1 MGSLSKMRAE
11 AAGFNVVQGLPS
23 WAGLLGLLAFK
34 RAGGARRV
42 SGESIMSETLERWST
57 RRAFI
62 LAVTG
67 AAVGLGNIWRFPYIT
82 GENGGAVFLVLYV
95 AFVLLLGLPV
105 MMAEI
110 MVGRAGRRSPV
121 ASLGHLAVAAG
132 ASRHWRLL
140 GLFGAF
146 TVFCILS
153 FYSVVSGWSIEFL
166 VASINGDFRGVAPA
180 EIGAGFDAF
189 LADPGRMI
197 FNHTLFLLMTISV
210 VAVGVAKGLERLN
223 NVLMPLL
230 YLLLVMLA
238 GYAATTSGFGTALA
252 WLFKPDF
259 SAVTPLVVMH
269 AMGHAFFTLAVGA
282 CALMAY
288 GAYMPEQQS
297 LPRAVGA
304 VAILDVAVALL
315 AGIAIF
321 SVVFSQGMDP
331 SEGPGLMFVTLP
343 IAFAELPG
351 GALWLSMFFLLL
363 LLATWTSSINLAE
376 PMVSTLQGLG
386 LPRAIAA
393 ALVGL
398 AVWLLGL
405 LTVFS
410 FSSLAEWRPL
420 FGMNGFELVSTI
432 PPEVFLPLGGMLI
445 AIFAAWVLPE
455 AMARRALGVNNGGFA
470 LWRAVTRWIAI
481 PLTLVVLVAGL
492 I

>member
-1 MGSLSKMRAE
+1 
-11 AAGFNVVQGLPS
+11 
-23 WAGLLGLLAFK
+23 
-34 RAGGARRV
+34 
-42 SGESIMSETLERWST
+42 MSETLERWST

-166 VASINGDFRGVAPA
+166 VASTNGDFRGVAPA